1 MNFFYLVDKNIFDST
16 ICMSKCLRDVL
27 HLRNGPRYSNYVFQ
41 AAENTLKNVNFI
53 HNLSRMSFEVP
64 YNLTTN
70 VDNVRH
76 GVDEYV
82 LF

>member
-1 MNFFYLVDKNIFDST
+1 MDYDIQIMYFKPRRILWKMST
-16 ICMSKCLRDVL
+16 S
-27 HLRNGPRYSNYVFQ
+27 F
-41 AAENTLKNVNFI
+41 